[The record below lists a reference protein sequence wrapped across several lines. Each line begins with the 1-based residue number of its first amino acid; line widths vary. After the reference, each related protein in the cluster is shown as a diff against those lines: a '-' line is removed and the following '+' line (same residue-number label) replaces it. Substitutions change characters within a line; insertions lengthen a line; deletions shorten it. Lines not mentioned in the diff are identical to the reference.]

1 MIARLPPELTVIVIP
16 EDTVKG
22 PVAVA
27 FSVASIVVSTS
38 TVCEL
43 TLNIPPFLKF
53 LLFASGGTT
62 EPSVTPRK
70 LTKIFPVPDDGA
82 SEKTRL
88 VPPVIE

>member
-1 MIARLPPELTVIVIP
+1 MIARLPPEFTVMVMP

-43 TLNIPPFLKF
+43 TLNIPP
-53 LLFASGGTT
+53 SQ
-62 EPSVTPRK
+62 
-70 LTKIFPVPDDGA
+70 
-82 SEKTRL
+82 
-88 VPPVIE
+88 

>member
-1 MIARLPPELTVIVIP
+1 MVIP

-53 LLFASGGTT
+53 LC
-62 EPSVTPRK
+62 SVGIVILVSVAPR
-70 LTKIFPVPDDGA
+70 
-82 SEKTRL
+82 
-88 VPPVIE
+88 

>member
-1 MIARLPPELTVIVIP
+1 MVTP

-43 TLNIPPFLKF
+43 TLNIPPFLK
-53 LLFASGGTT
+53 LPLFCVGIVILV
-62 EPSVTPRK
+62 SVAPR
-70 LTKIFPVPDDGA
+70 
-82 SEKTRL
+82 
-88 VPPVIE
+88 

>member
-1 MIARLPPELTVIVIP
+1 MIARLPPEFTVMVMP

-43 TLNIPPFLKF
+43 TLNIPPFLK
-53 LLFASGGTT
+53 LPLFCVRYRNTCICC
-62 EPSVTPRK
+62 
-70 LTKIFPVPDDGA
+70 TKIDNKDITCA
-82 SEKTRL
+82 T
-88 VPPVIE
+88 